1 MSQSPTCS
9 VLIHDMVSLKYYMHA
24 RGKWVQ
30 ADTLLQ
36 ELQSWAEG
44 LQETSRQQSAQPSPG
59 GRIPGELPL
68 PEPLGL
74 ALNALW
80 LAESMWTEEIE
91 TCQAGVQE
99 LVQRRFKP

>member
-1 MSQSPTCS
+1 M
-9 VLIHDMVSLKYYMHA
+9 VL
-24 RGKWVQ
+24 Q
-30 ADTLLQ
+30 A
-36 ELQSWAEG
+36 LQSWAEG
-44 LQETSRQQSAQPSPG
+44 LRERSRQQSAQPSPG

-80 LAESMWTEEIE
+80 VAESKWTEEIE

-99 LVQRRFKP
+99 LVQRRSCPHCPYCSCRS